1 MKRYLNFNDQYQY
14 AGGSC
19 PFSGLPPCTRK
30 PGWVLDASAELRL
43 SNPLLSVVPDGA
55 RSSSA
60 ATSCA
65 SACIFAGDIGAAPP
79 PAAAAAAASLGL
91 CPRLDGTDPCRAS
104 ACCVARGCCAPSGSA
119 GGGDTRRVGTS
130 GVVHPGAAPRES
142 GSGSALVE
150 LSRVVPWAV
159 AGGAASLGRP
169 EYTCPGWPY
178 RKNCDVSLIGR
189 WACAVRARLW
199 RTQMT
204 SPRSARTS
212 PKKPPTTPP
221 TMAPTCVL
229 VVLSCTGAIVGDDV
243 GGDMEDAGAAVVV
256 VTTDDGVVEAG
267 RVDGPWLAAA
277 PTPVRIRVGVGWS
290 YILFCV
296 KYGAAMRWK
305 DVQLVSQKR
314 LLPLI

>member
-1 MKRYLNFNDQYQY
+1 M
-14 AGGSC
+14 
-19 PFSGLPPCTRK
+19 
-30 PGWVLDASAELRL
+30 
-43 SNPLLSVVPDGA
+43 SVVPDGA
-55 RSSSA
+55 RSNSA

-65 SACIFAGDIGAAPP
+65 SACMFAGDIGGAPP
-79 PAAAAAAASLGL
+79 PAAAVAAAAAAASLGL

-104 ACCVARGCCAPSGSA
+104 AWCVARGCCAPSGSA

-130 GVVHPGAAPRES
+130 GVVHPGAAPR

-169 EYTCPGWPY
+169 EYTGPGWPY
-178 RKNCDVSLIGR
+178 WKTCDASLIGR
-189 WACAVRARLW
+189 WACAVRARPW

-204 SPRSARTS
+204 RPRSARTS

-229 VVLSCTGAIVGDDV
+229 VVLGSTGVGVGDVV
-243 GGDMEDAGAAVVV
+243 GGDVEDAGAVVVV
-256 VTTDDGVVEAG
+256 VTVGAEVVEAG

-277 PTPVRIRVGVGWS
+277 PIPVKIRVGVGWS

-296 KYGAAMRWK
+296 KYGATMR
-305 DVQLVSQKR
+305 
-314 LLPLI
+314 